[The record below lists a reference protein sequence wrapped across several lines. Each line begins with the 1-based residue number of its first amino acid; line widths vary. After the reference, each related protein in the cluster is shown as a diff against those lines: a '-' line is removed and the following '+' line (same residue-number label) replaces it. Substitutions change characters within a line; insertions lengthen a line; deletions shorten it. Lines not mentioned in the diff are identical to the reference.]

1 MARLRTH
8 GGADGAISGLIY
20 LAVRSDG
27 QPRAAIEC
35 ERCGAA
41 LPASD
46 KCAGC
51 GLDHRY
57 SAKTQDAIEAAQNEY
72 AALAG
77 QTLWSD
83 GIRPRDDESEY
94 SWEERCGPPGPEP
107 VARVLVCQGVDCGG
121 LGGRAALLD
130 IEELCAELDP
140 TIRVAGSVCSLQ
152 CANAPV
158 VNVLSAGERR
168 HYIRVDGTRRCGAVV
183 DELRAS
189 LDGGPPLAAGA
200 TTTSGLMMRR
210 AEGARWQ
217 ALIQIGRQRGRDAAA
232 NKRLIDAA
240 LQAELQVCRGD
251 AEMQQRARRRADRLL
266 RAAQAMGARS

>member
-20 LAVRSDG
+20 LAVTADG
-27 QPRAAIEC
+27 APRPAVPC

-57 SAKTQDAIEAAQNEY
+57 SAKTQDAIEAAQIEY

-130 IEELCAELDP
+130 IEELCL
-140 TIRVAGSVCSLQ
+140 SLI
-152 CANAPV
+152 
-158 VNVLSAGERR
+158 
-168 HYIRVDGTRRCGAVV
+168 HI
-183 DELRAS
+183 
-189 LDGGPPLAAGA
+189 
-200 TTTSGLMMRR
+200 
-210 AEGARWQ
+210 
-217 ALIQIGRQRGRDAAA
+217 
-232 NKRLIDAA
+232 
-240 LQAELQVCRGD
+240 
-251 AEMQQRARRRADRLL
+251 
-266 RAAQAMGARS
+266 